1 MHFRPLRR
9 SLSETMGIPDPL
21 YGGCSL
27 RDERV
32 QTPCT
37 PVGIKTQGGRWNARN
52 KFAFP
57 REVKCAQNLCFT
69 NQLNKYKGT
78 KRLVYDRLRNISLDP
93 SCFLTLGSRGY
104 FFLIDTDLIVQRG
117 AKRREK
123 REGALSN
130 RSGSLIKP

>member
-37 PVGIKTQGGRWNARN
+37 PVGKTQGGRWNARN

-78 KRLVYDRLRNISLDP
+78 KRLVYDRLCNISLDP